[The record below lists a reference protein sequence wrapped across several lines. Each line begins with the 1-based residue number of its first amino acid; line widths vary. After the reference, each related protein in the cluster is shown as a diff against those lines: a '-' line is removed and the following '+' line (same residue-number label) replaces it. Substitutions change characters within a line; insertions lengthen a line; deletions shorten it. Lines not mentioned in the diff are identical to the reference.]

1 MTSPPGDALR
11 ILLVTKGLDIGGIER
26 MVVGLAISLRDRG
39 HDVEVAV
46 VNDRRSHLVPQLD
59 GAHVTVHRLGGSDR
73 IGWSGGIGL
82 ARLIRSEQFDVVH
95 VHGPLPSVVC
105 RLVPGARPIV
115 TTSHTPLTALRRPTR
130 SAWRLT
136 ARRDAAHIVVSE
148 RVGRS
153 IDVPYTVIPHG
164 IDAAEVAAA
173 SRSVRPSGDGDGDVL
188 VICVAS
194 HRPAKNYPNLLRA
207 VAAARSAGARIRLVA
222 IGEGPDLEGNRRL
235 ARQLGVDDIV
245 SFETPTPD
253 VLERIAGADLLVVSS
268 DWEGQPMVIS
278 EALAVGTPVVST
290 AVGHAEVLVSDNVG
304 RVVAPG
310 DHLGLGEAIAE
321 LAADGALRSAMS
333 MAAVEQGSEWTL
345 DDAVTA
351 HLRVYAAARGGG
363 AA

>member
-1 MTSPPGDALR
+1 MTSPPGDVLR

-26 MVVGLAISLRDRG
+26 MVVGLAVSLSASG
-39 HDVEVAV
+39 HEVEVAL
-46 VNDRRSHLVPQLD
+46 VNDRRNRLVPDLD
-59 GAHVTVHRLGGSDR
+59 AARVKVHELGGTDR
-73 IGWSGGIGL
+73 MGWMGVVGL
-82 ARLIRSEQFDVVH
+82 GRLVRSKQYDIVH

-153 IDVPYTVIPHG
+153 IGVPFTVIPHG

-173 SRSVRPSGDGDGDVL
+173 SRSVRTSGHGDVL
-188 VICVAS
+188 MICVAS

-207 VAAARSAGARIRLVA
+207 VAAARSTEPRLRLVA
-222 IGEGPDLEGNRRL
+222 IGEGPDLVRNRRL

-245 SFETPTPD
+245 SFEAPTPD

-290 AVGHAEVLVSDNVG
+290 AVGQAEGLVTDNVG

-310 DHLGLGEAIAE
+310 DHDGLGEAIAE

-333 MAAVEQGSEWTL
+333 TAAVEQGSEWTL
-345 DDAVTA
+345 DDAVDA
-351 HLRVYAAARGGG
+351 HLRVYAAARGDG